1 MFENNNDAVLLK
13 STDGLPTYH
22 FAMLVDDHL
31 MGITHVIRGEE
42 WLTSV
47 PLHIQLYQVFGFT
60 PPAWCHLPL
69 ILKLDEGKKRKLS
82 KRHDPE
88 AAVEYLFAQ

>member
-42 WLTSV
+42 RLTSV
-47 PLHIQLYQVFGFT
+47 PLHIQLYEVF
-60 PPAWCHLPL
+60 
-69 ILKLDEGKKRKLS
+69 
-82 KRHDPE
+82 
-88 AAVEYLFAQ
+88 